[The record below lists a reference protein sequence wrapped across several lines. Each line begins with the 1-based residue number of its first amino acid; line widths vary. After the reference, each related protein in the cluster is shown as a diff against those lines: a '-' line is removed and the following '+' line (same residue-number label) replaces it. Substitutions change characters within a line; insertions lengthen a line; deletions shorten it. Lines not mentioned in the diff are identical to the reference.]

1 MRFFSDIHGN
11 APALKAVLKEI
22 DERRDVD
29 HIYCLGD
36 MLGIGPDSNEVLE
49 MLFSR
54 SDVSMITG
62 NHDEAILTFAKD
74 EEYPQTH
81 IHVK

>member
-11 APALKAVLKEI
+11 GPALKAVLKEI

-36 MLGIGPDSNEVLE
+36 MLGMGPDSNEVLE

-54 SDVSMITG
+54 SDVSMLTG
-62 NHDEAILTFAKD
+62 NHDEAILALAEG
-74 EEYPQTH
+74 EEYP
-81 IHVK
+81 